1 MKNQLQRQCFHFLK
15 SCLREYELISER
27 AGEHR
32 HHTNNEEGKA
42 PLSAE
47 TTDCWKPDVKRGVAA
62 VSRLSGRSRTGALT
76 ALVSSVKELAK
87 CQEGE

>member
-1 MKNQLQRQCFHFLK
+1 M
-15 SCLREYELISER
+15 ISER

-32 HHTNNEEGKA
+32 HHTNNEEGKSTA
-42 PLSAE
+42 NCRNKGLLEARR
-47 TTDCWKPDVKRGVAA
+47 KARVAV
-62 VSRLSGRSRTGALT
+62 VSRLSGHPQEGVLI